1 MLVINRTNHLTALR
15 TPSGMRPQTKHG
27 LNSIACL
34 LALLLI
40 TGITTGAR
48 AQSQVTSDLPLS
60 ITILYFD
67 QSSPQLRPNVKTM
80 LDSIAQQ
87 LVAKPN
93 LVATVTGYTDNVG
106 KRELNRV
113 LAERR
118 AKAVKQYLKQQG
130 ASANQIKASWEGPD
144 TQASADGPDVME
156 TISRRVVVQLS
167 PR

>member
-1 MLVINRTNHLTALR
+1 M
-15 TPSGMRPQTKHG
+15 PQTKYG

-34 LALLLI
+34 LAMALI
-40 TGITTGAR
+40 TCTGAR
-48 AQSQVTSDLPLS
+48 AQNQVTSDLSLS

-80 LDSIAQQ
+80 LDTIAQQ
-87 LVAKPN
+87 LVMKPN
-93 LVATVTGYTDNVG
+93 LIATVTGYTDDIG
-106 KRELNRV
+106 KRKLNRV

-118 AKAVKQYLKQQG
+118 AKAVEQYLKQQG
-130 ASANQIKASWEGPD
+130 ASANQIKASWEGSD
-144 TQASADGPDVME
+144 KKASADDPKAVK